1 MSRRGRRKPPED
13 LPDWAVSAWE
23 RLGRPDID
31 AYRDEHYGP
40 LMDRRSG
47 LRRDDIVEI
56 LLDARGLPEG
66 DDPWIRGRLVS
77 SHKSSL
83 EIVDEEERF
92 RAIARD
98 AIVEVRLIAHTRPP
112 YIEDEELLTF
122 EREDIKRRSKLHEKV
137 EKETKENDDSHLWG

>member
-1 MSRRGRRKPPED
+1 MSRKRRSKTATKLPE
-13 LPDWAVSAWE
+13 WAIDTWQ
-23 RLGRPDID
+23 RLGEPELSEIQDD
-31 AYRDEHYGP
+31 YYGP
-40 LMDRRSG
+40 LMERRSG

-56 LLDARGLPEG
+56 LLDTRGLPDG
-66 DDPWIRGRLVS
+66 LDPWIRGRLVS

-83 EIVDEEERF
+83 EIVDDEQKF

-122 EREDIKRRSKLHEKV
+122 EREDMMRRTKLHEKV
-137 EKETKENDDSHLWG
+137 EKDTAENDDSHLWG

>member
-1 MSRRGRRKPPED
+1 
-13 LPDWAVSAWE
+13 
-23 RLGRPDID
+23 
-31 AYRDEHYGP
+31 
-40 LMDRRSG
+40 MDRRSG

>member
-1 MSRRGRRKPPED
+1 MSRRGRRKPPEE
-13 LPDWAVSAWE
+13 LPEWAVATWE
-23 RLGRPDID
+23 SLGRPDIEALED
-31 AYRDEHYGP
+31 RHYGP
-40 LMDRRSG
+40 LIDRRSG

-56 LLDARGLPEG
+56 LLDTRGLP
-66 DDPWIRGRLVS
+66 DDFDPWIRGRLVS

-112 YIEDEELLTF
+112 YIEDDELLTF
-122 EREDIKRRSKLHEKV
+122 EREDLKRRSKLHEQV
-137 EKETKENDDSHLWG
+137 EKQTSEYDDSHLWG